1 MTTSE
6 DLRPSTTETAL
17 EVECSQMQV
26 ALKPSGPAGDG
37 MRARRSGACL
47 CQPFGDGPI
56 ILYRE
61 DLSVE
66 QRAKHVRY
74 LLARLREPWGG
85 ALLLQD
91 PALLLDSP
99 EYR

>member
-1 MTTSE
+1 
-6 DLRPSTTETAL
+6 
-17 EVECSQMQV
+17 
-26 ALKPSGPAGDG
+26 
-37 MRARRSGACL
+37 
-47 CQPFGDGPI
+47 
-56 ILYRE
+56 
-61 DLSVE
+61 VE

>member
-1 MTTSE
+1 LRQNRRSHGRFSRACAY
-6 DLRPSTTETAL
+6 DLR
-17 EVECSQMQV
+17 
-26 ALKPSGPAGDG
+26 KSGLGD
-37 MRARRSGACL
+37 
-47 CQPFGDGPI
+47 PI

-61 DLSVE
+61 DLSLE

>member
-1 MTTSE
+1 MTTSN
-6 DLRPSTTETAL
+6 DLRPSTTEAAL
-17 EVECSQMQV
+17 ELECGQMLV
-26 ALKPSGPAGDG
+26 TLKPSGPAGEG

-47 CQPFGDGPI
+47 CQPFGDPI

-91 PALLLDSP
+91 PALMLDSP

>member
-6 DLRPSTTETAL
+6 DLRPTTTQRAL
-17 EVECSQMQV
+17 EVECGQMSV
-26 ALKPSGPAGDG
+26 ALKPSGSASEG
-37 MRARRSGACL
+37 MRACRSGACL
-47 CQPFGDGPI
+47 CQPLGDPI

-61 DLSVE
+61 DLSLE

-91 PALLLDSP
+91 PALMLHSL
-99 EYR
+99 EYL